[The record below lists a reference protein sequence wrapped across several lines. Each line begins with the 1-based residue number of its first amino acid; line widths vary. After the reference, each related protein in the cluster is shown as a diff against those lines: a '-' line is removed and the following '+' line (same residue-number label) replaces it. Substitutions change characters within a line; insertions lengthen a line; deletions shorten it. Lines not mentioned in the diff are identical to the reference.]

1 MITGVIEI
9 GCTMSFVS
17 FSLVVIFIIAK
28 DCKNPDFENPIQS
41 FTTGSGTFLAK
52 GGIHEKHIF
61 LIVFPWEPYNI
72 FQHLIQ
78 VTYINNVCIFKQNQ
92 QF

>member
-1 MITGVIEI
+1 MMITGVIEI

-61 LIVFPWEPYNI
+61 LLYFHGSHII
-72 FQHLIQ
+72 FFN
-78 VTYINNVCIFKQNQ
+78 T
-92 QF
+92 